1 MSNIQQTGI
10 PEGGNRGSRK
20 NALFKE
26 IMTGNFPEI
35 MKCQTY
41 IFIPTK
47 TNKNKFTF
55 RYIILKQEHQRQKDN
70 LKKSQRR
77 KYCLQM
83 RHNYRC

>member
-1 MSNIQQTGI
+1 MPNIQLTGI

-20 NALFKE
+20 NTIFKE
-26 IMTGNFPEI
+26 IMTGKFPEI

-47 TNKNKFTF
+47 INKNKFTF

-77 KYCLQM
+77 KYRLS
-83 RHNYRC
+83 